1 MKIIGHQKQLDF
13 LNEIAKSKK
22 LSHAYLFSGQEKL
35 GKKTIALQ
43 WTSLINGQVF
53 QEQNPD
59 FIFIEPQ
66 DKTIQIF
73 QIRDLIW
80 RLSLKPSAL
89 LYKIAI
95 INDAHL
101 MGIDAQHA
109 LLKTLEEPKGNSI
122 LILIT
127 DHPEALFATVRSR
140 CEIIK
145 FYPVSKNEIVSYLKQ
160 QNVSD
165 LETIV
170 SLSRGRPGEAIEFV
184 LNPAKLEERKKI
196 TQQLDEVSKSFLYQ
210 KFQCAKELS
219 GQDNLKETLEIWL
232 DFLRSKF
239 VQQMQD
245 SEKVDSLDKLNQ
257 LKNKLNLLQKL
268 YVLVSTG
275 KVNSKLAL
283 ETLFINI

>member
-13 LNEIAKSKK
+13 LNQSAKSKK

-43 WTSLINGQVF
+43 WAGLINNQVF

-59 FIFIEPQ
+59 CIFVAPQ

-80 RLSLKPSAL
+80 RLSLKPSVL

-122 LILIT
+122 LILIS
-127 DHPEALFATVRSR
+127 DHPEALFPTVRSR
-140 CEIIK
+140 CETIK
-145 FYPVSKNEIVSYLKQ
+145 FYPVPKNEIVSYLKQ
-160 QNVSD
+160 QNISD
-165 LETIV
+165 LEEIV

-184 LNPAKLEERKKI
+184 LNPQKLEDKKKI
-196 TQQLDEVSKSFLYQ
+196 TKQLDEVSKSFLYQ
-210 KFQCAKELS
+210 RFQCAKELS
-219 GQDNLKETLEIWL
+219 QQDNLKETLEIWL
-232 DFLRSKF
+232 DFLRNKF
-239 VQQMQD
+239 IQQIQD
-245 SEKVDSLDKLNQ
+245 LEKVDSLNKSNQ

-268 YVLVSTG
+268 YVLVSAG

>member
-13 LNEIAKSKK
+13 LNQSVRSKK

-35 GKKTIALQ
+35 GKKTIALE
-43 WTSLINGQVF
+43 WAGLINSQAF

-59 FIFIEPQ
+59 FIFITPQ
-66 DKTIQIF
+66 DKKIQIF

-89 LYKIAI
+89 LYKIVI

-101 MGIDAQHA
+101 MGVDAQHA

-122 LILIT
+122 LILVT
-127 DHPEALFATVRSR
+127 DHAEALFPTVRSR
-140 CEIIK
+140 CETIK
-145 FYPVSKNEIVSYLKQ
+145 FYPVAKNEIVSYLNQ

-170 SLSRGRPGEAIEFV
+170 SLSRGRPGEAVEFA
-184 LNPAKLEERKKI
+184 LDPQKLEKRKKI
-196 TQQLDEVSKSFLYQ
+196 TQQLDQIAKSFLHQRFKY
-210 KFQCAKELS
+210 AKELS
-219 GQDNLKETLEIWL
+219 QQENLKETLEIWL
-232 DFLRSKF
+232 DFLRNKLIL
-239 VQQMQD
+239 QIQD
-245 SEKVDSLDKLNQ
+245 SDENNLLTDSNQ

-268 YVLVSTG
+268 YVLISSGNT
-275 KVNSKLAL
+275 NSKLAL
-283 ETLFINI
+283 ETLFINL